1 MELFKPLINHQEI
14 HLLNENIYNQP
25 LSNHINDNLL
35 DFHQNK
41 FWIIEIT
48 LGNKNLPP
56 LNLGNVFHYQSNK
69 MVYKDHYPFNNAI
82 KIPLIQGDIST
93 IVLNTKDEIEEQI
106 HGDFLYFPH
115 WQVKIFHIQT
125 DKNNTIIKGQIGN
138 YN

>member
-1 MELFKPLINHQEI
+1 MELFKPLINNQEI
-14 HLLNENIYNQP
+14 DLLNENIYNQP

-48 LGNKNLPP
+48 LGNKNLPS
-56 LNLGNVFHYQSNK
+56 LNLGHVFHYQSNK
-69 MVYKDHYPFNNAI
+69 IFYKDHYPFNNAI
-82 KIPLIQGDIST
+82 SLPAIKVDIPT
-93 IVLNTKDEIEEQI
+93 IILNKNEIIEPI
-106 HGDFLYFPH
+106 HRDFLYFPH

-125 DKNNTIIKGQIGN
+125 YKNNITIKGQIGN